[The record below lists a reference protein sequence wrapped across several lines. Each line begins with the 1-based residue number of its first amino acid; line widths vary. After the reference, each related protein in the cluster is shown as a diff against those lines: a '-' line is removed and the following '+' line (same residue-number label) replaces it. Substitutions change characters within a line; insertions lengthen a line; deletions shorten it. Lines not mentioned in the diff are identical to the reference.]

1 MRVSPGPGPVRLPQS
16 KEERPL
22 ANIAIELHD
31 ADGDEAARHVD
42 DYADVYAQ
50 VHAEPPYSYGD
61 EYVDLFRRRFETQR
75 LQDGFT
81 LVEARTTGTLIGLG
95 FGVALTPTTSWWQ
108 NLLGPLPP
116 GTTEET
122 PGRTWALAELMVR
135 PSWRRLHLAEAI
147 HDRLLAGRPEGRATA
162 TVLPAASAAQA
173 AAAKWGW
180 TKVGQ
185 KRNPLPGAPIFD
197 VMIRSL
203 ER

>member
-1 MRVSPGPGPVRLPQS
+1 MRLSHV

-22 ANIAIELHD
+22 ASIAIELHD
-31 ADGDEAARHVD
+31 TDGHEAARRI
-42 DYADVYAQ
+42 DVYADIYAE

-75 LQDGFT
+75 RQDGFT
-81 LVEARTTGTLIGLG
+81 LIEARAAGEVIGLG

-116 GTTEET
+116 EVTEEA

-135 PSWRRLHLAEAI
+135 PAWRRLHLAEAV
-147 HDRLLAGRPEGRATA
+147 HERLLTARTEKRATT
-162 TVLPAASAAQA
+162 TVLPAAAAAQA
-173 AAAKWGW
+173 AVAKWDW
-180 TKVGQ
+180 RKVGQ
-185 KRNPLPGAPIFD
+185 KRNPLPGAPVFD
-197 VMIRSL
+197 VMVRSL